1 MVSNRLNYQAHS
13 KIQEL
18 KLDWE
23 TLETEVMNDEHYKMT
38 KLSKPLESVIEEEAS
53 ELESPKS

>member
-38 KLSKPLESVIEEEAS
+38 KL
-53 ELESPKS
+53 